1 MVQTITPSTMDGGA
15 PPALDPLE
23 RETVHR
29 VVWRLMPILMLG
41 YFCAYLDRVNVGF
54 AGLTMTTA
62 LGFSAAV
69 FGFGGGV
76 FFVGY
81 FLAEIPSNL
90 LLNRVGARRWIARIL
105 LTWGIIS
112 GLTAFVW
119 NDWRF

>member
-1 MVQTITPSTMDGGA
+1 MASQSAAVLTQEIEPI
-15 PPALDPLE
+15 E
-23 RETVHR
+23 REIIKR
-29 VVWRLMPILMLG
+29 VAWRLMPLLMLG

-54 AGLTMTTA
+54 AGLTMNKS

-69 FGFGGGV
+69 FGFGSGV

-81 FLAEIPSNL
+81 FLFEIPSNL
-90 LLNRVGARRWIARIL
+90 VLNKVGARRWIARIL

-119 NDWRF
+119 NDWSFYT